1 MFLIQ
6 SIPNSVVHSR
16 QDEFMYFPL
25 GE

>member
-1 MFLIQ
+1 MFLIL